1 MRLLDGYLK
10 SLKPLDIEEPID
22 VWVHRPLAYLLALL
36 LYPTPVSPNAVTV
49 FSIVCGIAA
58 GASMVMPFTHHM
70 AIAGLLIF
78 LSAVVDCADG
88 QLARMRKTSSA
99 FGRMLDGAADS
110 IVIVAVVV
118 GSVWVVGRAHR
129 DNLLQLV
136 LWEGMVVLTVVT
148 GSFHTGGYDFYKNL
162 YLRLT
167 NPTYQ
172 DGEDLVTATRRRQE
186 QTVKESWLVRQVWG
200 MYLYYIESHDKFGR
214 WFDPFSP
221 RRINALPPYDE
232 GRAALYKQHSGVAM
246 YLWRSL
252 FGFGTVIFGFAF
264 FTAID
269 KLEVY
274 CIVRGIGL
282 NLLYI
287 GYLRPLQRRS
297 SKEAFTAMGLEPA
310 ASNAV

>member
-36 LYPTPVSPNAVTV
+36 LYPTPVSPNAVTA
-49 FSIVCGIAA
+49 FSIICGCAA
-58 GASMVMPFTHHM
+58 GVSMVMPFQHHM
-70 AIAGLLIF
+70 VIAGLLIF

-110 IVIVAVVV
+110 IVSVAIVV
-118 GSVWVVGRAHR
+118 GAFWVVMR
-129 DNLLQLV
+129 DHTDSLLGSV
-136 LWEGMVVLTVVT
+136 FWACMVALTVGT
-148 GSFHTGGYDFYKNL
+148 GSFHTSGYDFYKNL

-186 QTVKESWLVRQVWG
+186 QVVKESWVIRVVWWV
-200 MYLYYIESHDKFGR
+200 YLNYIESGDRFGR

-221 RRINALPPYDE
+221 RRLNALPPYDE
-232 GRAALYKQHSGVAM
+232 VRADIYRKHAGKAM
-246 YLWRSL
+246 RLWRSL
-252 FGFGTVIFGFAF
+252 FGFGTVVFGFAL

-269 KLEVY
+269 KLEWY

-287 GYLRPLQRRS
+287 GYLRPLQRSS
-297 SKEAFTAMGLEPA
+297 SKAAFA
-310 ASNAV
+310 ATGIDPSVLNA